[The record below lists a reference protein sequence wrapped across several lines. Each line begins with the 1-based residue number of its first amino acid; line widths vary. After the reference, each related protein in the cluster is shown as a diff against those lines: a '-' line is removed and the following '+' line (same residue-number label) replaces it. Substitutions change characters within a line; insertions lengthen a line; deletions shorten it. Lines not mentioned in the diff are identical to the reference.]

1 MLPLGCFGAA
11 TTIGATGGGVAL
23 GFIGGGAPSSGG
35 GSGGVFCCGRTG
47 GVSCCCKG
55 GVFCCAKRSAPAK
68 SSSAQTKRRFIP
80 KVREDETAWLK
91 CKLRMVEHG
100 HPCLSWTTGILPCS
114 MINSDKLEACRPSQ
128 AGSLTSDTALKFR
141 RDRAVKQAPFR
152 LRKIPAQSCAPSAN
166 DGDNRR

>member
-55 GVFCCAKRSAPAK
+55 G
-68 SSSAQTKRRFIP
+68 
-80 KVREDETAWLK
+80 EDETAWLK